1 MKHPDG
7 AWFAYL
13 SLASLGLLLSAW
25 LLLEDSAGK
34 EFPLMVAA
42 GLACV
47 SGCLSWRRGRFA
59 RRLSGEANRLSAPA
73 VASISEQPRLSWRW
87 VLVWGV
93 LAFAAVTE
101 FVGIGWGILSLV
113 LALALDTVMCV
124 REGRSS

>member
-47 SGCLSWRRGRFA
+47 SGRFA
-59 RRLSGEANRLSAPA
+59 RQLSDEANRLSAPA
-73 VASISEQPRLSWRW
+73 VASTSEQPRLSWRW